1 MQLHYAI
8 SKKLGST
15 EDLELIFG
23 DLYEDIT
30 ELRCVPS
37 KSQQS
42 KITPLAILAQA
53 QGHKAEAKTIGIK
66 RPRLDIDPHI
76 DL

>member
-1 MQLHYAI
+1 M
-8 SKKLGST
+8 
-15 EDLELIFG
+15 
-23 DLYEDIT
+23 
-30 ELRCVPS
+30 CVPL

-42 KITPLAILAQA
+42 KTTPLAILAQA

-66 RPRLDIDPHI
+66 RPRADTDPHI